1 MKSKK
6 VKTILII
13 LFFMSPISKALSQVF
28 DSLVWKKNGEFEIG
42 IEDSWSVDVIGNVY
56 ITKNKVLQ
64 KFDST
69 GILKFSQS
77 IKSLGRIKEIQ
88 SINTM
93 KLVTFSEEQ
102 QAACMLDNTLTLSE
116 ECLDLS
122 NFDIGNA
129 SHVAVSG
136 QPDKLW
142 VVDQLNSKLLL
153 LSLNGTNQFQ
163 EIKNLKGIINT
174 SDIVSIQE
182 IENHLF
188 LVDSTG
194 KIFEFDLYGSLIN
207 AFEFDPFICMLVK
220 DESFVLLRK
229 DALNIRHINESSN
242 DFIELP
248 TIGINEVKLSG
259 KFFYFRT
266 ENKILKYALTLRN

>member
-1 MKSKK
+1 MKA
-6 VKTILII
+6 ILII
-13 LFFMSPISKALSQVF
+13 LFFVVPISKSLSQVF
-28 DSLVWKKNGEFEIG
+28 DSLVWEKNGDYSIG
-42 IEDSWSVDVIGNVY
+42 QEDVWSVDVLGNVY
-56 ITKNKVLQ
+56 ITNNKVLQ

-77 IKSLGRIKEIQ
+77 IKSFGRIKEIQ

-102 QAACMLDNTLTLSE
+102 QAACLLDNTLTLIE

-142 VVDQLNSKLLL
+142 VIDQLNSKLLL

-163 EIKNLKGIINT
+163 EIKNLKGIINI
-174 SDIVSIQE
+174 SEIISIQE

-188 LVDSTG
+188 LVDSKN
-194 KIFEFDLYGSLIN
+194 KIVEFDLYGSLIN
-207 AFEFDPFICMLVK
+207 TYEFEPFKNMLIK
-220 DESFVLLRK
+220 DGSFVLLRN
-229 DALNIRHINESSN
+229 DSLNIRHINESSN

-266 ENKILKYALTLRN
+266 ENKILKYSLTLHN

>member
-1 MKSKK
+1 MKAI
-6 VKTILII
+6 VIFLFFII
-13 LFFMSPISKALSQVF
+13 LASKAHTQVF
-28 DSLVWKKNGEFEIG
+28 DSLEWEKSGEYSISQDD
-42 IEDSWSVDVIGNVY
+42 IWSVDVLGNVY
-56 ITKNKVLQ
+56 ITKNKALQ

-69 GILKFSQS
+69 GVLKFSQS
-77 IKSLGRIKEIQ
+77 IKSFGRIKEIQ

-102 QAACMLDNTLTLSE
+102 QTVCILDNTLTLSE

-122 NFDIGNA
+122 YFDIGNA
-129 SHVAVSG
+129 SHIAVSG

-163 EIKNLKGIINT
+163 EIKNLKGILNAT
-174 SDIVSIQE
+174 EIVSIQE
-182 IENHLF
+182 AENHLF
-188 LVDSTG
+188 LVDSTQ

-207 AFEFDPFICMLVK
+207 VYEFGTFNRMTVK
-220 DESFVLLRK
+220 DISLVLLLK
-229 DALNIRHINESSN
+229 DQLNIRQINESSN

-248 TIGINEVKLSG
+248 TIGISEVKLSG

-266 ENKILKYALTLRN
+266 ENKILKYELTLRN

>member
-1 MKSKK
+1 MFF
-6 VKTILII
+6 VILV
-13 LFFMSPISKALSQVF
+13 SKAQSQVF
-28 DSLVWKKNGEFEIG
+28 DSLHWEKNGEYTIDQDD
-42 IEDSWSVDVIGNVY
+42 IWSVDVLGNVY
-56 ITKNKVLQ
+56 ITKNKALQ

-69 GILKFSQS
+69 GVLKFSQS
-77 IKSLGRIKEIQ
+77 IKSFGRIKEIQ

-102 QAACMLDNTLTLSE
+102 QTVCLLDNTLSLSE

-129 SHVAVSG
+129 SHIAVSG

-163 EIKNLKGIINT
+163 EIKNLKGILN
-174 SDIVSIQE
+174 SAEIVSIQE
-182 IENHLF
+182 AENHLF

-194 KIFEFDLYGSLIN
+194 KIFEFDLYGSLLSV
-207 AFEFDPFICMLVK
+207 FEFDTFKSMFFMDK
-220 DESFVLLRK
+220 SFVLVRN
-229 DALNIRHINESSN
+229 DSVNIRKINDSSN
-242 DFIELP
+242 DFIKLP
-248 TIGINEVKLSG
+248 TIGISEVKLSG
-259 KFFYFRT
+259 NFFYFRA

>member
-1 MKSKK
+1 MKA
-6 VKTILII
+6 ILIF
-13 LFFMSPISKALSQVF
+13 LFFAISVSNVHAQIF
-28 DSLVWKKNGEFEIG
+28 DSLHWEKNGEYVINQDD
-42 IEDSWSVDVIGNVY
+42 IWSVDVLGNVY
-56 ITKNKVLQ
+56 IAKSKVLQ

-69 GILKFSQS
+69 GVLKFSQS
-77 IKSLGRIKEIQ
+77 IKSFGRIKEIQ

-102 QAACMLDNTLTLSE
+102 QTVCLLDNTLTLSE

-129 SHVAVSG
+129 SHIAISG
-136 QPDKLW
+136 QSDKLW

-163 EIKNLKGIINT
+163 EIKNLKGILNMNQIE
-174 SDIVSIQE
+174 SIQE
-182 IENHLF
+182 VENHLF
-188 LVDSTG
+188 LIDSSGT
-194 KIFEFDLYGSLIN
+194 IFEFDLYGSLIRTYQ
-207 AFEFDPFICMLVK
+207 FDFFKSLIIK
-220 DESFVLLRK
+220 DKSFVLLLK
-229 DALNIRHINESSN
+229 DKLNIRQINESTN

-248 TIGINEVKLSG
+248 TIGISEVKLSG

-266 ENKILKYALTLRN
+266 ENKILKYSLTLHN

>member
-182 IENHLF
+182 IEYHLF

-194 KIFEFDLYGSLIN
+194 KI
-207 AFEFDPFICMLVK
+207 FEFDPFICMLVK

-248 TIGINEVKLSG
+248 TIGIQEVKLSG

-266 ENKILKYALTLRN
+266 ENKILKYSLTLRN